1 MKTLNEI
8 LNESLLDADF
18 DVGVEAVYA
27 ENIVNKIIEITSSHH
42 LKGYDKTVKELYS
55 LLKSAVREQQHRNVS
70 ILKRLRTEDSTGIY
84 ISEDPGVVHLIIW
97 KFVKGSRP
105 YRRYIQLKKQD
116 DGSGLVYICLPYP
129 ADPPSTI
136 TPEMKKALV
145 FLKPEAW
152 DELESF
158 WAKR

>member
-18 DVGVEAVYA
+18 DVSADDVYT

-42 LKGYDKTVKELYS
+42 FKGYDKAVKELYS
-55 LLKSAVREQQHRNVS
+55 LLKSAAREQQARNVS

-105 YRRYIQLKKQD
+105 YRRYIQLRKQD
-116 DGSGLVYICLPYP
+116 DGSGLVYICLPHSAALP
-129 ADPPSTI
+129 TAV
-136 TPEMKKALV
+136 TPKMKEAWV

-152 DELESF
+152 DELGSF
-158 WAKR
+158 WASR